1 MSASSRAGLIAE
13 LRARIAGFETPVS
26 RMGEHAPRD
35 RMVSLGAADLD
46 AALPGGGLRR
56 DALHEVMA
64 ADYRDMGAAMGFLAA
79 LAARFAE
86 TRLAP
91 VLWCEGGHAPFDVG
105 ALYGPGLAS
114 FGLDPARLIVVSPA
128 REVELLWTLEEALR
142 LGALAAV
149 VGEIDG
155 TASALDLT
163 ATRRLQLAAEEGET
177 PVLIL
182 TGHHSMGASAAA
194 TRWRIA
200 AAPSRPDRE
209 GQGTELIGRPRWQAT
224 LDRCRGAEAGGEWLV
239 EWDARTKLMQAV
251 ASGAM
256 HAASTPRL
264 KRAG

>member
-1 MSASSRAGLIAE
+1 MSASKAGLIAE
-13 LRARIAGFETPVS
+13 LRARIAGVEASAV
-26 RMGEHAPRD
+26 RMGAHGPSFGA
-35 RMVSLGAADLD
+35 VSLGAAELD
-46 AALPGGGLRR
+46 AVLPGGGLRR

-79 LAARFAE
+79 LAARFADGSPQ
-86 TRLAP
+86 AP

-105 ALYGPGLAS
+105 ALYGPGLAP

-128 REVELLWTLEEALR
+128 REVELLWTMEEALR

-155 TASALDLT
+155 YASALDLT
-163 ATRRLQLAAEEGET
+163 ATRRLQLAAEEGGT

-200 AAPSRPDRE
+200 AAPSRPERE
-209 GQGTELIGRPRWQAT
+209 GQGTELIGRPRWQVT
-224 LDRCRGAEAGGEWLV
+224 LDRCRGAEAGGEWIV
-239 EWDARTKLMQAV
+239 EWDARRRALDAV
-251 ASGAM
+251 PRDM
-256 HAASTPRL
+256 RAAATPL